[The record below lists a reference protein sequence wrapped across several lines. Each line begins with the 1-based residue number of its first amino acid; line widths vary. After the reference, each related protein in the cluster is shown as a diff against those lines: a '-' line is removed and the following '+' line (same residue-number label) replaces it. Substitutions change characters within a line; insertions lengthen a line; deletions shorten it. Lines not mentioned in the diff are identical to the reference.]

1 VNGLQPAE
9 LAPGIVGAR
18 LAIRIGAAEQTRQ
31 ALQALGVGSGLVD
44 LFEDAPVVG
53 QDFASRP
60 AATLRSVIE
69 RCRFILPVRRLKSRQ
84 RYF

>member
-1 VNGLQPAE
+1 MAGF
-9 LAPGIVGAR
+9 GKSTGRKI
-18 LAIRIGAAEQTRQ
+18 IR
-31 ALQALGVGSGLVD
+31 
-44 LFEDAPVVG
+44 FEDAPVVG

-69 RCRFILPVRRLKSRQ
+69 RCRFVLPVRRLKSRQ